1 MKSNINNN
9 TSSIIELRQQVDSL
23 TASNEYLQNT
33 LQMATAEYEESQ
45 SSYFKEMDRLKD
57 ENRALRVR
65 EIAIQ
70 ANTKTSAP
78 SVEPIM
84 EAQAIDA
91 FSSSLEVDNKRLR
104 AQLNAVLADR
114 EELAASLNELNRRP
128 FMVDQAVQ
136 VSMPK
141 PSKILMPNDIKCPNG
156 PFTNLE
162 YKRLYIDSEERLSHG
177 VIQRIVK
184 TVPKKFGFE
193 QTFIDTYYPAQHPK
207 YYNQYPISMRHELR
221 ESKCCTSDCCTIS

>member
-1 MKSNINNN
+1 MKSNINNS
-9 TSSIIELRQQVDSL
+9 TSSISELRQQVDSL

-45 SSYFKEMDRLKD
+45 SSYFKEMNRLKD

-70 ANTKTSAP
+70 ANTKASAL
-78 SVEPIM
+78 SSEPIM
-84 EAQAIDA
+84 EAQAVDA
-91 FSSSLEVDNKRLR
+91 FSSSVEVENKRLK

-128 FMVDQAVQ
+128 FMVDKAVQ
-136 VSMPK
+136 VSMSK
-141 PSKILMPNDIKCPNG
+141 PSTVFLPHDIRCPNG

-162 YKRLYIDSEERLSHG
+162 YKMLYIESEERLPQG
-177 VIQRIVK
+177 AIQRIVK
-184 TVPKKFGFE
+184 TVPKKLGFE
-193 QTFIDTYYPAQHPK
+193 QTYIDTYYPARHPK
-207 YYNQYPISMRHELR
+207 YYNHYPITMRHELR